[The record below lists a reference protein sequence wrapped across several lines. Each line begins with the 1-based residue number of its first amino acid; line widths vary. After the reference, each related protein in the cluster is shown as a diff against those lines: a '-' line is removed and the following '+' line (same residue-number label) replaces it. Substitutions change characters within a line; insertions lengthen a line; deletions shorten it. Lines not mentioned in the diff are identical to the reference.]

1 MNTNNLKTVKEP
13 KDNEKSEIDR
23 LHQEIE
29 HLKLELNAYKQMAQN
44 FSDSEKAFDQLFNN
58 ISDGI
63 YYFKLYR
70 NGRAGN
76 FINVNQIGYSRLG
89 YTREEMLKM
98 SLVDIDVHEEDEYL
112 QLVNAIFHNETHFF
126 ETIHIS
132 KEGQQIP
139 VEIKAHTIDVE
150 GEKYILSVCRDIT
163 ARKQTE
169 QMMIQ
174 AEKMNVAGQLA
185 AGIAHEIRN
194 PLTSLK
200 GFVQLFR
207 SGTIPN
213 DVFLHIMEDELER
226 IDLISSEFLTLAKPV
241 NTDFSKVNLY
251 LLLKDIVALLDT
263 EAFKQSISIATVF
276 ESEEATVLGVSS
288 QLKQVFIN
296 LIKNAIEVMPDGGT
310 ILIKMEKEQDYV
322 NVSVQDEGIG
332 MTEEQLSRIG
342 EPFYTTKEAGTGIG
356 LMVTYTIIEN
366 HNGIVHVKSKLN
378 EGTMFT
384 VQLPVIPE

>member
-1 MNTNNLKTVKEP
+1 MVREQKP
-13 KDNEKSEIDR
+13 NEKSEMDR

-58 ISDGI
+58 ISDGV
-63 YYFKLYR
+63 YYFKVYK
-70 NGRAGN
+70 NGRAGK
-76 FINVNQIGYSRLG
+76 FINVNQIGYTRLG
-89 YTREEMLKM
+89 YTREEILKM
-98 SLVDIDVHEEDEYL
+98 SPVDIDIHEEDEVI
-112 QLVNAIFHNETHFF
+112 QLVEAIFHNETHIF
-126 ETIHIS
+126 ETVHIS
-132 KEGQQIP
+132 KEGKQIP
-139 VEIKAHTIDVE
+139 VEIKAHTFDVE

-163 ARKQTE
+163 VRKQTE

-213 DVFLHIMEDELER
+213 DVFLNIMEDELER
-226 IDLISSEFLTLAKPV
+226 IDLISSEFLSLAKPV
-241 NTDFSKVNLY
+241 TTDFTKVNLHV
-251 LLLKDIVALLDT
+251 LLKDIIALLDT
-263 EAFKQSISIATVF
+263 EAFKQSISISTVF
-276 ESEEATVLGVSS
+276 ETEETSVLGVSS

-296 LIKNAIEVMPDGGT
+296 LIKNSIEVMPDGGN
-310 ILIKMEKEQDYV
+310 ILIKIEKEKEYL
-322 NVSVQDEGIG
+322 NVSIEDKGAG

-366 HNGIVHVKSKLN
+366 HNGKVNVKSKLN
-378 EGTMFT
+378 EGTTFT
-384 VQLPVIPE
+384 VQLPVISE